1 MSMCVFMSFRR
12 KGLLLS
18 TFMSETCIRVQFNDV
33 VLWIWVNMH
42 LPISLILF
50 ISKDEIAA
58 PSKLKEKIF
67 SV

>member
-1 MSMCVFMSFRR
+1 MCMCVFMSFRR

-58 PSKLKEKIF
+58 TSKLKEKIF
-67 SV
+67 SF

>member
-58 PSKLKEKIF
+58 LSKSKEKIF